1 MIWRHKKG
9 QMEHLVFNQNSMRI
23 VYPPSHRFYRK
34 PITMAIKFYESLDW
48 KLLKQDAWR
57 GDRIDEYIQA
67 MHKMYPQALQEKTK
81 DKGKRNAFKFILP
94 EEDSS

>member
-1 MIWRHKKG
+1 MTYQYMIWRHKKG

-34 PITMAIKFYESLDW
+34 PIKMAIKFYESLNW

-57 GDRIDEYIQA
+57 GDHIDEYIQA
-67 MHKMYPQALQEKTK
+67 MRTMYPKALPKETEIK
-81 DKGKRNAFKFILP
+81 
-94 EEDSS
+94 SV